1 MPTPRPINE
10 PSSGATS
17 GTFVTWLSSIVA
29 IIPLPTPMIATT
41 IGSSIA
47 KSEPKARKRTTA
59 AAAMP
64 TTSETPV
71 GGSWIRVMA
80 WPPNSTRRPSRSAS

>member
-17 GTFVTWLSSIVA
+17 GTSVTWLSSEVA
-29 IIPLPTPMIATT
+29 IRPVPRAATATT
-41 IGSSIA
+41 SGSSIA

-59 AAAMP
+59 AATMP
-64 TTSETPV
+64 TISAMPV
-71 GGSWIRVMA
+71 GGSWIRVIA
-80 WPPNSTRRPSRSAS
+80 